1 MRGKQVKFSL
11 LCIAGGITPAHAGK
25 TVRAI
30 KFGMRT
36 RDHPRACGENILSI
50 LCLLVNRGSP
60 PRMRG
65 KRFDDLFKIIG
76 YRITPAHAGKTFSVP
91 LSSGRFQDHPRA
103 CGENRNCPKA
113 KQKAH
118 GSPPRMRGK
127 RVPTGAAMPLPG
139 ITPAHAGKT
148 SAGGLG
154 MNAIKDHPRACG
166 ENINAALN
174 QRIDIGSPPRMRGKR
189 LTYACR

>member
-1 MRGKQVKFSL
+1 
-11 LCIAGGITPAHAGK
+11 
-25 TVRAI
+25 
-30 KFGMRT
+30 
-36 RDHPRACGENILSI
+36 
-50 LCLLVNRGSP
+50 
-60 PRMRG
+60 MRG

-189 LTYACR
+189 IRVFRRKRNIRITPAHAGKTAGQPCMCAVCKDHPRACGENII